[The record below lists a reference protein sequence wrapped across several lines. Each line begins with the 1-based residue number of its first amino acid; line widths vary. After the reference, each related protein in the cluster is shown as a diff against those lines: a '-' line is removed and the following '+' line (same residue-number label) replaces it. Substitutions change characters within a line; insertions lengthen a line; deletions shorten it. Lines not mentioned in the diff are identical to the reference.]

1 MIKLSICIPSI
12 PNRLESCLTK
22 RYDELMSQV
31 GDEKDIE
38 ILSLVD
44 NKVMSIGRKKN
55 LLIQMA
61 RGKYV
66 TVLDDDDHFS
76 ENYIQVMRKII
87 QKIIDDNSDID
98 VLCYWQKAI
107 VNNVP
112 STIKTSIHH
121 EIEKFKGFSETKRP
135 PWQWCAWKTELAK
148 SVEFTNTNWAEDSDF
163 TNAAVKKVK
172 TELIIPKILHY
183 YNYSGSDGDHQ
194 QFSNKDNF
202 I

>member
-55 LLIQMA
+55 LLIQMS

-66 TVLDDDDHFS
+66 TVLDDDDYFS
-76 ENYIQVMRKII
+76 DNYVAGMRATI
-87 QKIIDDNSDID
+87 QKIIDTDSDID

-112 STIKTSIHH
+112 STIKTSIHYN
-121 EIEKFKGFSETKRP
+121 IETFKPCSETKRP

-148 SVEFTNTNWAEDSDF
+148 SVEFSNTNFSEDSDF
-163 TNAAVKKVK
+163 TIAAVKKAK
-172 TELIIPKILHY
+172 TELIVPKILHH
-183 YNYSGSDGDHQ
+183 YNYSDDGDHQ
-194 QFSNKDNF
+194 QLSNKDNF
-202 I
+202 V

>member
-12 PNRLESCLTK
+12 PSRLESCLTK

-66 TVLDDDDHFS
+66 TVLDDDDYFS
-76 ENYIQVMRKII
+76 DNYIAGMRATI
-87 QKIIDDNSDID
+87 QKIIDTDSDID
-98 VLCYWQKAI
+98 VLCYWQKA
-107 VNNVP
+107 
-112 STIKTSIHH
+112 SH
-121 EIEKFKGFSETKRP
+121 RP
-135 PWQWCAWKTELAK
+135 
-148 SVEFTNTNWAEDSDF
+148 
-163 TNAAVKKVK
+163 
-172 TELIIPKILHY
+172 
-183 YNYSGSDGDHQ
+183 
-194 QFSNKDNF
+194 
-202 I
+202 